1 MSRNPKDV
9 AVSFYH
15 FHKLAAF
22 LPEFSTFEEFLK
34 HFLEGRREFKV
45 QRLQEPLPTERVDQ
59 PLLCFSV
66 LRLVV

>member
-9 AVSFYH
+9 AVSFFH

-22 LPEFSTFEEFLK
+22 LPEFSTFQEFLH
-34 HFLEGRREFKV
+34 HFLDGTCESKITLTLKADAECIHKAV
-45 QRLQEPLPTERVDQ
+45 
-59 PLLCFSV
+59 LCFSV